1 MVYNK
6 KKKRNNVQSYF
17 IFFSLVTTIVHLHVF
32 IKNIEK
38 SVKSFYMLYSRFAI
52 QKLASHHLRF
62 TKVML
67 LVDNISYEIILRLKL
82 NLRLHAHW
90 NINRLYC
97 WLFIAPCI
105 SSRLWWHDG
114 LVCLLKKNACIE
126 KHCCQTRQYCKR
138 VWGTKRQ
145 YNFAKGGIL
154 LWQNYNV
161 LLFSLFMGTNIE
173 YNKKF
178 RLPYITDISKNHFI
192 FKVYDLDISL
202 IFLFQISQY
211 TDISQ

>member
-97 WLFIAPCI
+97 
-105 SSRLWWHDG
+105 
-114 LVCLLKKNACIE
+114 
-126 KHCCQTRQYCKR
+126 
-138 VWGTKRQ
+138 
-145 YNFAKGGIL
+145 
-154 LWQNYNV
+154 
-161 LLFSLFMGTNIE
+161 
-173 YNKKF
+173 
-178 RLPYITDISKNHFI
+178 
-192 FKVYDLDISL
+192 
-202 IFLFQISQY
+202 
-211 TDISQ
+211 